1 MNKKYFYLLTSSY
14 NRFTERGIAGGA
26 EKMNARGP
34 YVSNDDEND
43 YRVGAEILFSCDLN
57 YGMAHLLL

>member
-1 MNKKYFYLLTSSY
+1 
-14 NRFTERGIAGGA
+14 
-26 EKMNARGP
+26 MNARGP
-34 YVSNDDEND
+34 YVSNDVEND